1 MSHIRLRQYCGASR
15 LVVPRAW
22 SILLAVVMLPFATL
36 GASHGASAQ
45 TVPDTNAVWVG
56 EQGAASYYGS
66 QHQGRRTAA
75 GTKFDQRQ
83 LTAAHPWLPFG
94 TRVRVTELGSGKS
107 VIVTITDRLYS
118 KKRIIDLSTAAAKLL
133 GMMRAGVVHVS
144 LAPA

>member
-1 MSHIRLRQYCGASR
+1 MSQIRLRRYCGASR

-22 SILLAVVMLPFATL
+22 SILLALIVLPFVSL
-36 GASHGASAQ
+36 GASAQ
-45 TVPDTNAVWVG
+45 KTPDSQAGWVS

-66 QHQGRRTAA
+66 QHQGRRTAF
-75 GTKFDQRQ
+75 GTKFDQRN

-94 TRVRVTELGSGKS
+94 TKVKVTELGTGKS

-118 KKRIIDLSTAAAKLL
+118 KKRIIDLSTAAARLL
-133 GMMRAGVVHVS
+133 GMMRAGVAHVS